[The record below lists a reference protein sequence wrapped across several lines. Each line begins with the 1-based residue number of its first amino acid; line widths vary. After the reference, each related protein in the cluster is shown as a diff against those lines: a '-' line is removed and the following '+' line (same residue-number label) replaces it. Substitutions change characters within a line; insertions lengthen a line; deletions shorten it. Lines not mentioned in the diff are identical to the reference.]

1 MVPIPQ
7 KFKVLYFTN
16 LLEML
21 DGQIPSTSLF
31 NISFLDTL
39 ETPSDVPGLDCS
51 LLGPST
57 SGICELPG
65 PISCRPELGSGFD
78 VANTSNRHLDDFQT
92 STEGFNG
99 SAAVSESQ
107 QELSFVSQAFDSSDQ
122 EIIAR
127 SESYFGS
134 DFTETPVVTTQST
147 LIQDKNLRET
157 KNSTECGFS
166 AVTKFYQRLSLARSR
181 CYAGLEALNS
191 INIR

>member
-1 MVPIPQ
+1 MKDTQAATLVADNGSNSAEVQ
-7 KFKVLYFTN
+7 GYFTN
-16 LLEML
+16 LLEMP

-31 NISFLDTL
+31 NISLLDTL

-57 SGICELPG
+57 SGIYELPG

-92 STEGFNG
+92 SIEGFNG

-107 QELSFVSQAFDSSDQ
+107 QESSFDSSDQ

-134 DFTETPVVTTQST
+134 DFTEISVVTTQLLCRIKT
-147 LIQDKNLRET
+147 
-157 KNSTECGFS
+157 
-166 AVTKFYQRLSLARSR
+166 
-181 CYAGLEALNS
+181 
-191 INIR
+191 

>member
-1 MVPIPQ
+1 VKDTQ
-7 KFKVLYFTN
+7 AATSVADNGANSAEVQGYFTN
-16 LLEML
+16 LLEMP

-31 NISFLDTL
+31 NISLLDTL

-92 STEGFNG
+92 SIEGFNG

-107 QELSFVSQAFDSSDQ
+107 QESPFVPQTFDLSDQ

-134 DFTETPVVTTQST
+134 DFTENPIVTTQSCH
-147 LIQDKNLRET
+147 DRT
-157 KNSTECGFS
+157 KLKRNR
-166 AVTKFYQRLSLARSR
+166 KLD
-181 CYAGLEALNS
+181 
-191 INIR
+191 